1 MKAFDFNRFLNVA
14 RWDLTINRK
23 FYIRQ
28 LIVITGCV
36 LVPIIINY
44 VVQLYGYWLVSSDM
58 SFAEY
63 RESVASGFYN
73 VAGWVVYYRILL
85 VAAMIQMFCYM
96 FHNLVTKQGRIS
108 ELTLPATNS
117 ERFLWHAGCSF
128 FGTLLVFMGSILVAD
143 LVHAI
148 LGWALFGITNPQSI
162 TLATWNVFS
171 LGFVEVRDHL
181 AFACFM
187 TLFPF
192 SFLSTFSL
200 GSAFKYKHTFGYVLL
215 FHIVMQIVLF
225 VVFGLLVAFVFNNCG
240 FFMDVKPGAE
250 IISETTKEVIRVV
263 LISTL
268 VAISCLIWWLTYRLY
283 CRAQITTR
291 RNP

>member
-28 LIVITGCV
+28 LIVIAGCV

-44 VVQLYGYWLVSSDM
+44 VSLLYGYWIVSDKVN
-58 SFAEY
+58 FAEY
-63 RESVASGFYN
+63 SESIVAGFYN
-73 VAGWVVYYRILL
+73 VTGRVVYYRILL
-85 VAAMIQMFCYM
+85 AAAMIQMLCYM

-128 FGTLLVFMGSILVAD
+128 FGTLLVFMGSIIVAD

-148 LGWALFGITNPQSI
+148 LGWALFGVTNPQSI
-162 TLATWNVFS
+162 TLATW
-171 LGFVEVRDHL
+171 D
-181 AFACFM
+181 A
-187 TLFPF
+187 F
-192 SFLSTFSL
+192 SFAFRDLKYSNNIALVCFSTFGFLGQLSTFSL
-200 GSAFKYKHTFGYVLL
+200 GSAFKYRHTFGYVLL
-215 FHIVMQIVLF
+215 FHIVLWLVSLLLGGMLGLF
-225 VVFGLLVAFVFNNCG
+225 LVKINFDIQMIADIPSWVGAWLLATF
-240 FFMDVKPGAE
+240 
-250 IISETTKEVIRVV
+250 
-263 LISTL
+263 
-268 VAISCLIWWLTYRLY
+268 AIAIFCLIWWLTYRLY

>member
-1 MKAFDFNRFLNVA
+1 MKAFDFSRFLNVA

-28 LIVITGCV
+28 LVVIAGCV

-63 RESVASGFYN
+63 RESVASGFYS
-73 VAGWVVYYRILL
+73 VTWWVVYYRILL
-85 VAAMIQMFCYM
+85 VAALIQMFCYM
-96 FHNLVTKQGRIS
+96 FHNLVTKQGSIS

-148 LGWALFGITNPQSI
+148 LGWALFGVTNPQSI
-162 TLATWNVFS
+162 TLATWDVFS
-171 LGFVEVRDHL
+171 FAFRDLKYTNNIALVCFATFGFLGQ
-181 AFACFM
+181 
-187 TLFPF
+187 
-192 SFLSTFSL
+192 LSTFSL
-200 GSAFKYKHTFGYVLL
+200 GSAFKYRHTFGYVLL
-215 FHIVMQIVLF
+215 FHIALQIVSLLLVGMFGLF
-225 VVFGLLVAFVFNNCG
+225 VAKNN
-240 FFMDVKPGAE
+240 FDIQIIADLPSWLGAWFLATLA
-250 IISETTKEVIRVV
+250 IVIF
-263 LISTL
+263 
-268 VAISCLIWWLTYRLY
+268 CLIWWLTYRLY